1 MKKIYLFPALAATLM
16 ISGCDYNEK
25 YFEGL
30 DEMSQPKEVFTKTY
44 ALTEADYATISS
56 GKAYESLPGS
66 DEEKAALAAL
76 KTSMRFSDILPASKY
91 LSTFLAAKWLG
102 ADDGSSVKVTYNKGI
117 DAPEYLA
124 KLAASETYTVSDANY
139 VSVWGDVDAKYFTPS
154 KPLAKVANKIL
165 TTAYPT
171 AQSGDVKV
179 VAYNYSIS
187 EPNTGGGATVAKE
200 LDETFDHISVG
211 GGKTAID
218 GWQNI
223 AEKGTK
229 YWTDKYYNGGYTEC
243 SAYNGG
249 GDVIAWLISP
259 KVDLSSAA
267 APKLAFDVCLGY
279 PNGATLQILV
289 SDDFNGSDVNSAT
302 WTDLTAYFAFDAS
315 NAKYGTMSPAG
326 IYDMSAYKEN
336 PVYIAFKY
344 VGNAEKTT
352 TFQIDNIQLG
362 DNVSVEATSVF
373 KEDFENGTDAWK
385 EQIIQGDFTWTAKD
399 FSNNHYVQYS
409 ANKSTEEQ
417 ESYYI
422 SPAITIPVKTE
433 GVAELLFDVCIGY
446 WNANCLS
453 VLVSTD
459 YVDDVTKATWKDMT
473 AEFALPEGP
482 TNAYGKFGY
491 AGAAPLNEFAG
502 QVIHV
507 AFRYVGNGAES
518 RSTTYQIDNI
528 KVQTVARKAAVAKLS
543 TTTRAT
549 AGGVNELATIYTY
562 NGSTWIPYEDAIVV
576 SPSDYEEMGFETFT
590 SSNKPDNYLPQF
602 LTANYPYA
610 QEEQKVGVVY
620 TYSNNQEA
628 AEYIYTAGVW
638 TKNDNVEVVT
648 DQFVRSE
655 GKWNFN
661 PSTTITLSVVKND
674 PVSTPFYQAIV
685 DYSGTKHGKD
695 YYQTGYTNAEYYYG
709 ASSYQN
715 NFDFR
720 PSAWKTKH
728 NNGALY
734 EKMSDEDLVKLM
746 FERLPE
752 AFVPALEALYGD
764 ANVVSGVEVIYT
776 IYFGVYDGS
785 TTVTWTIQYEVI
797 GKGKFQYIEGSLKK
811 AE

>member
-1 MKKIYLFPALAATLM
+1 MLLLA
-16 ISGCDYNEK
+16 
-25 YFEGL
+25 
-30 DEMSQPKEVFTKTY
+30 V
-44 ALTEADYATISS
+44 
-56 GKAYESLPGS
+56 
-66 DEEKAALAAL
+66 
-76 KTSMRFSDILPASKY
+76 
-91 LSTFLAAKWLG
+91 
-102 ADDGSSVKVTYNKGI
+102 
-117 DAPEYLA
+117 
-124 KLAASETYTVSDANY
+124 
-139 VSVWGDVDAKYFTPS
+139 
-154 KPLAKVANKIL
+154 
-165 TTAYPT
+165 
-171 AQSGDVKV
+171 
-179 VAYNYSIS
+179 
-187 EPNTGGGATVAKE
+187 
-200 LDETFDHISVG
+200 
-211 GGKTAID
+211 
-218 GWQNI
+218 
-223 AEKGTK
+223 
-229 YWTDKYYNGGYTEC
+229 
-243 SAYNGG
+243 
-249 GDVIAWLISP
+249 
-259 KVDLSSAA
+259 
-267 APKLAFDVCLGY
+267 
-279 PNGATLQILV
+279 
-289 SDDFNGSDVNSAT
+289 
-302 WTDLTAYFAFDAS
+302 
-315 NAKYGTMSPAG
+315 
-326 IYDMSAYKEN
+326 
-336 PVYIAFKY
+336 
-344 VGNAEKTT
+344 
-352 TFQIDNIQLG
+352 
-362 DNVSVEATSVF
+362 
-373 KEDFENGTDAWK
+373 
-385 EQIIQGDFTWTAKD
+385 
-399 FSNNHYVQYS
+399 
-409 ANKSTEEQ
+409 
-417 ESYYI
+417 
-422 SPAITIPVKTE
+422 
-433 GVAELLFDVCIGY
+433 
-446 WNANCLS
+446 
-453 VLVSTD
+453 
-459 YVDDVTKATWKDMT
+459 
-473 AEFALPEGP
+473 
-482 TNAYGKFGY
+482 
-491 AGAAPLNEFAG
+491 
-502 QVIHV
+502 
-507 AFRYVGNGAES
+507 
-518 RSTTYQIDNI
+518 
-528 KVQTVARKAAVAKLS
+528 
-543 TTTRAT
+543 
-549 AGGVNELATIYTY
+549 ATIYTY